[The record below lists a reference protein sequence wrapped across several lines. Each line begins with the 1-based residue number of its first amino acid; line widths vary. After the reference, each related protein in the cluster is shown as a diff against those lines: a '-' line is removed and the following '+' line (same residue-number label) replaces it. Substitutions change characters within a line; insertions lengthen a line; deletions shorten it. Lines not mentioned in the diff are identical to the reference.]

1 VRKQRGILL
10 ITALLVAV
18 ILLLVG
24 MGLLGSQASRYDAAK
39 QFSYTAQARQLALAG
54 LEDARVKLEMDLN
67 FPPEPGPGQEAF
79 SYSETLFKGPP
90 NDGTYTV
97 TVDFAY
103 ANDPNS
109 AYIAVTSVGTLGD
122 PIKPIAQYRFRAEID
137 NKLGGRPAGPSG
149 INANRF
155 FRYTHI
161 EDEEMP

>member
-1 VRKQRGILL
+1 MRKRGILL

-24 MGLLGSQASRYDAAK
+24 MGLVGSQSSRYEAAK

-79 SYSETLFKGPP
+79 SYSEQLYPGPP
-90 NDGTYTV
+90 NVGTYSV
-97 TVDFAY
+97 VVDMTY
-103 ANDPNS
+103 SLDPNS
-109 AYIAVTSVGTLGD
+109 AYIVVTSVGTLGP
-122 PIKPIAQYRFRAEID
+122 PIKPISQYRFRAEID
-137 NKLGGRPAGPSG
+137 NRLSPARPPASSG
-149 INANRF
+149 INPNRF